1 MFFFPS
7 PAYRCALAVKKQRQ
21 KDAIAKGAP
30 RVLVR
35 IHGVLRSSIL
45 APSLRVLNRKFPCL
59 LRACGQRA
67 RMPFEVIVV
76 LQASAW
82 VHEEWR
88 KSRGHWP
95 GFVLCGSRLGRR
107 LCCWLRNDSALPW
120 LFRFPRFGSKRRL
133 AWNSFRT
140 TRAKALQRAPSFPRL
155 GEFPLPGHRQFP
167 NPSGF
172 FLSWEF

>member
-76 LQASAW
+76 LHASAW
-82 VHEEWR
+82 VLEEWR
-88 KSRGHWP
+88 KFLGHWP
-95 GFVLCGSRLGRR
+95 GFVRCGSRLVSL
-107 LCCWLRNDSALPW
+107 LCVWLS
-120 LFRFPRFGSKRRL
+120 SYL
-133 AWNSFRT
+133 ACRWIFCFIRCIC
-140 TRAKALQRAPSFPRL
+140 Q
-155 GEFPLPGHRQFP
+155 
-167 NPSGF
+167 
-172 FLSWEF
+172 